1 MIISKQKTKF
11 ETYSLINYEII
22 NCNFLTKI
30 SLSKLKIY
38 SNNAIIQKEKS
49 KPFII
54 TYNIPYFNL
63 VSNITPISQNIQ
75 HLEPNNDISIE
86 FFFSE
91 DDILGIFHNT
101 EYSQILM
108 NNTTKSKVFFILK
121 KINYKV
127 SFIDKRYNT
136 QKSVGLFLYKNF
148 VNEIENLE
156 YLNFVV
162 KVSLPLTVL
171 IEVMLTQNYT
181 SKFLLGNEEYANNIL
196 IINEIEESMTD
207 VLLKK
212 YSSIDQDIIWLFFC
226 FVSSYIISYIEMINF
241 LNTYQE
247 DIDSLYQKNK
257 EHLYG
262 AMLMILSKFKKDEI
276 TGFTLLNKKGLL
288 DQLLENF
295 TNYSSPDHTEFQ
307 MIKNI
312 IITPLYTFFN
322 VIKYNTN
329 QNVDSNKHL
338 IQVNIS
344 QGKNEKIVEQNKF
357 TKAYY
362 MTFLQRGIK
371 VQNIF
376 YTFFTFSKNYS
387 KQFFIWFKNENC
399 KDNIQLDNLI
409 DIINL
414 EPNTLKCIIKP
425 KKILKKEEYPT
436 KGINQL
442 LLSNKCSPISE
453 NLLKSITIQL
463 GLENNPSCIIG
474 KYCDLQ
480 GVWSL
485 YDNDKSNL
493 YYRTSMGTINLSK
506 NSDIIIY
513 DSSKYKKGYLTRQMI
528 GLFNYLGVPSQLFIN
543 LIKEN
548 LSTFLISP
556 SALGFFNLKFIDN
569 IYKFFNKSWNTKTIN
584 DNFFSSLNKSLIFQ
598 GKNKFVKKGLLSLN
612 NSAIL
617 KGVVDEYNILKEN
630 HIFVIISPSN
640 SYEDVNNIHL
650 DGKGVICPFPCFDP
664 HNIKIVKFVKYDE
677 KKLNE
682 NNLSYYKKICKLV
695 NVIVFPSKGENSL
708 LNELGCDHF
717 FGAEFLVIWDTLIRK
732 SIKEE
737 PISESKTP
745 NNVLSQDRI
754 IENGINILFQNL
766 TKKLEIDQLALL
778 DSNLRKNEDD
788 QKLFKKITNMLKNAH
803 SFPNTN
809 KNLSLLQ
816 ELKKKTEFPHYL
828 KEISQK
834 NKNFKKF
841 YHSSKILGKIFDIT
855 SDFFFQ
861 KQKMKI
867 IEEKEDFLDYKNLGK
882 NLLLEN
888 NEFSP
893 LTFFYLSSIIFI
905 LEILNDYNSFLN
917 EIMNQIN
924 VNSYNEF
931 FLQEKWR
938 KKVSPIYLS
947 IIEKK
952 YFAKI
957 DEISKKIEDI
967 LGYHFDQPFLMAYY
981 DKQNILAIIAYNITF
996 HLQKVEN
1003 IINNQLPAF
1012 QYVLQHNINDFLE
1025 EINDYRMSFEN
1036 ENDIYEYHQ
1045 LSFGLL
1051 NTLIYPENY
1060 NYNMIK
1066 NVKNEEKDIQY
1077 IRLLIN
1083 KIKNDKYKINCFFPY
1098 IFFCDNIISIKQIK

>member
-75 HLEPNNDISIE
+75 HLEPNNEILIE

-171 IEVMLTQNYT
+171 IEIMLTQNYT
-181 SKFLLGNEEYANNIL
+181 SKFLLGNEEYVNNIL

-226 FVSSYIISYIEMINF
+226 FVSSYIISYVEMINF
-241 LNTYQE
+241 LNTYKE

-262 AMLMILSKFKKDEI
+262 AMLMILSKLKKDEI
-276 TGFTLLNKKGLL
+276 TGFNFLNKKGLL
-288 DQLLENF
+288 EQLLDNF
-295 TNYSSPDHTEFQ
+295 TNYSSQDHIEFQ

-329 QNVDSNKHL
+329 QNIDFNKHL
-338 IQVNIS
+338 IQVNIN
-344 QGKNEKIVEQNKF
+344 QRKNEKFVEQNKF

-387 KQFFIWFKNENC
+387 KQIFIWLKNENC
-399 KDNIQLDNLI
+399 KDNIQLDDLI
-409 DIINL
+409 DIIYL

-453 NLLKSITIQL
+453 NLLKSIRIQL

-474 KYCDLQ
+474 KYSDLR

-485 YDNDKSNL
+485 YDNDKNNL
-493 YYRTSMGTINLSK
+493 YYRTSMGAINLSK
-506 NSDIIIY
+506 NNDIIIY
-513 DSSKYKKGYLTRQMI
+513 DSSNYKKGYLTRQMI

-584 DNFFSSLNKSLIFQ
+584 DNFFSNLNKSLILQ

-640 SYEDVNNIHL
+640 NYENANNIHL

-677 KKLNE
+677 TKLNE

-695 NVIVFPSKGENSL
+695 NVIVFPSKGESSL

-745 NNVLSQDRI
+745 NNVISQDRI
-754 IENGINILFQNL
+754 IENGMNILLQNL
-766 TKKLEIDQLALL
+766 TKKLEIEQLALL
-778 DSNLRKNEDD
+778 DSNLRKNEDA
-788 QKLFKKITNMLKNAH
+788 QKLFKKITNMLKNAY
-803 SFPNTN
+803 SFPNTH

-834 NKNFKKF
+834 NTNFKKF

-938 KKVSPIYLS
+938 KKVSPICLS

-981 DKQNILAIIAYNITF
+981 DKQNILASIAYNITF
-996 HLQKVEN
+996 HLQEIEN
-1003 IINNQLPAF
+1003 IINNQLPGF
-1012 QYVLQHNINDFLE
+1012 QYVLQHNINYFLE

-1045 LSFGLL
+1045 LSFGIL
-1051 NTLIYPENY
+1051 NTLIYPENN
-1060 NYNMIK
+1060 NYNIEN